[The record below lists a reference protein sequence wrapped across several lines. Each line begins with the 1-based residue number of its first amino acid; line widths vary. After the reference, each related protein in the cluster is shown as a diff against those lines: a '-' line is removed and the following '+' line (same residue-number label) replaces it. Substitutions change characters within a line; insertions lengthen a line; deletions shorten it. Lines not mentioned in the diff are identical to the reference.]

1 MTGRSLMVKNGK
13 STSFWLDSW
22 LAGKPLCISHPV
34 LFDMCLDKYI
44 SVYHVLTQQGQIQF
58 RRWLPPLLF
67 EQWINLLNKVYHH
80 PFMNSKDIPI
90 WKWNKSKM
98 FSTKSVYEH
107 LTKESS
113 RNQFKHI
120 RKARIPYK
128 IKNFLWLVENNAI
141 LTKDNLLRRRWVDD
155 PTCYLCLENETI
167 QHLFFQCP
175 VARIIWGI
183 MGSCIGTNTIPCNI
197 HQYKSWIANC
207 LPGGEIIYTTG
218 CAAVCWAI

>member
-1 MTGRSLMVKNGK
+1 MLHYLTGRSLMVKNGK

-67 EQWINLLNKVYHH
+67 EQWINLLNKVYYH

-141 LTKDNLLRRRWVDD
+141 LTKDNL
-155 PTCYLCLENETI
+155 
-167 QHLFFQCP
+167 
-175 VARIIWGI
+175 
-183 MGSCIGTNTIPCNI
+183 
-197 HQYKSWIANC
+197 
-207 LPGGEIIYTTG
+207 
-218 CAAVCWAI
+218 